1 MEWSDYRLAFN
12 PSEPGSFIP
21 FDDVYAEKIWKPNIY
36 FPLGKKGS
44 IHNLLL
50 PNVLLNIFGD
60 GKVRYSVR

>member
-1 MEWSDYRLAFN
+1 MEWSDYRLAFSS
-12 PSEPGSFIP
+12 SEPGSFIP

>member
-12 PSEPGSFIP
+12 LNEPDSFIP
-21 FDDVYAEKIWKPNIY
+21 FDKEYAEKIWKPNIY

-44 IHNLLL
+44 IYDLLL
-50 PNVLLNIFGD
+50 PNVLMNLFGD